1 MKVNQIDLYDVFKL
15 KDGNTIK
22 ITKGNMFDDGR
33 IFKVSSGG
41 IINSD
46 GWWKSRNLSDLVD
59 EEFEILKE
67 YKRITLETALISI
80 RKGKWVYTKFVSG
93 SNGYFRCLATFNR
106 GIINNRIIVVDDNE
120 CIERSI
126 GMFETLDYE
135 FYKEV

>member
-46 GWWKSRNLSDLVD
+46 GWWRSRNLSDLVG

-67 YKRITLETALISI
+67 YEQITLETALISI
-80 RKGKWVYTKFVSG
+80 RKGKWVYTKSISG
-93 SNGYFRCLATFNR
+93 SDGYFRCLATFNH
-106 GIINNRIIVVDDNE
+106 GIINNRIIVVNYNE
-120 CIERSI
+120 CIEKSI